1 MKAATIGVPVLVI
14 LTVVLVA
21 RCVAVGP
28 AEHTAGSHLP
38 PPGGQATISAPTG
51 TTGTAPAGT
60 ASSSF
65 NPTDIA
71 WLQLMIPMTEQAQRL
86 LELAPTKTSNPRLTR
101 FAADNVADRRTTLQ
115 RLRDLLRRS
124 GVPESNEHEGH
135 DIPGMV
141 IPADFALL
149 NRAEGAAFDR
159 LFTKDARE
167 YLTQSALV
175 ARGEQKSGADQDTKA
190 FAATLEKTYTAQLAQ
205 LEP

>member
-1 MKAATIGVPVLVI
+1 MKAATVGVPVLVI

-28 AEHTAGSHLP
+28 AEHPAGSHLP
-38 PPGGQATISAPTG
+38 TQGGQATISAPA
-51 TTGTAPAGT
+51 GTAPG
-60 ASSSF
+60 SF
-65 NPTDIA
+65 NATDIA
-71 WLQLMIPMTEQAQRL
+71 WLQLMIPMTDQARRL

-101 FAADNVADRRTTLQ
+101 FAADAVADRRTTLQ

-124 GVPESNEHEGH
+124 GVPESDEHEGH

-141 IPADFALL
+141 IPADFDLL

-190 FAATLEKTYTAQLAQ
+190 FAATLEKAHTAQLAQ